1 MVLHPFLS
9 RSKKEKERKKKK
21 EEKKECYGWALV
33 LVLTQHGPFQL
44 CISIYI
50 GLIAGVDCELRL
62 QIWGVNMGPRL
73 RKHQKFR
80 MIACSL
86 WSRIAPAGSMANRTG
101 PPNFCYDLWDPRYL
115 H

>member
-21 EEKKECYGWALV
+21 RRKKGMLWV
-33 LVLTQHGPFQL
+33 GFGSGPNTTWTFQL

-62 QIWGVNMGPRL
+62 LIWGVNMGPRL

-101 PPNFCYDLWDPRYL
+101 PPNFCYDLWDPRDL